1 MLTVLWYSCEKA
13 TRAKIHESAA
23 IFSAGLGAA
32 MSPAWSC
39 SLQLTVECI
48 HHQKELISGASHLP
62 RSYNLC
68 MELSSGC
75 NASCW
80 VCGRIMASLSLY
92 IFIDLVE
99 SLVFLTGLCV
109 FSSVCLYCCATT
121 TPTSQPP
128 AAVVICGCIYGWMCW
143 IFADVAQIG
152 GVSSS
157 SSHMWPCCSLQNRPA
172 AVQRSPNNGPPPPCM
187 NPALTNTSWVR
198 ERRRRDGL
206 FPDLLL
212 LFCFYFPLLLLWIY
226 GSCHVSLFHIFPSV
240 SASLFK

>member
-1 MLTVLWYSCEKA
+1 MLTFLWYSCEKA
-13 TRAKIHESAA
+13 TQAKIHESAA
-23 IFSAGLGAA
+23 IFSAGLGAE

-39 SLQLTVECI
+39 SLQLTVECS

-62 RSYNLC
+62 WSYNLC

-80 VCGRIMASLSLY
+80 VGGLIMASLSLY
-92 IFIDLVE
+92 IFIGLVE
-99 SLVFLTGLCV
+99 ILVFLTGLCV
-109 FSSVCLYCCATT
+109 LSVCLYCCATT

-128 AAVVICGCIYGWMCW
+128 AAVLICGCIYGWMCW

-198 ERRRRDGL
+198 ERRRDGL

-226 GSCHVSLFHIFPSV
+226 GSCHVSLFYIFPSV